1 MQIRRVVTG
10 HDEDGKAVIVKD
22 EDMTNV
28 KVMPSGHKGCVMWVT
43 DDAPAAVSG
52 AVSGDGDPA
61 LRDMGIAPPAKGSVL
76 RILELAPGKEAFMH
90 RTDTL
95 DYCIVLEG
103 VCTMKLDGDAEVTLS
118 QGDILIQRGT
128 WHGWENRGDTP
139 CRLAFILIDGEA
151 PEKHLHQ
158 DH

>member
-1 MQIRRVVTG
+1 MESRVIVTG
-10 HDEDGKAVIVKD
+10 HDADGKAVVEKD
-22 EDMTNV
+22 AIMTNV

-43 DDAPAAVSG
+43 DDTPAAVSG
-52 AVSGDGDPA
+52 DEDPA
-61 LRDMGIAPPAKGSVL
+61 LREMGIAPPSRGSVL
-76 RILELAPGKEAFMH
+76 RILELAPGKQAFMH

-95 DYCIVLEG
+95 DYCIVLQG
-103 VCTMKLDGDAEVTLS
+103 QCAMKLDDDAEVEMS

-139 CRLAFILIDGEA
+139 CRLAFVLIGGEA
-151 PEKHLHQ
+151 PEKHIHQ

>member
-1 MQIRRVVTG
+1 MEIRRVVTG
-10 HDEDGKAVIVKD
+10 HDDNGKAVVVKD
-22 EDMTNV
+22 ETMSNV
-28 KVMPSGHKGCVMWVT
+28 KVMPSGHKGCVMWVA
-43 DDAPAAVSG
+43 DDTPAS
-52 AVSGDGDPA
+52 VSGDEDPA
-61 LRDMGIAPPAKGSVL
+61 LRDMGIAPPARGNVL

-103 VCTMKLDGDAEVTLS
+103 ICAMKLDDDDEVILS
-118 QGDILIQRGT
+118 AGDILIQRGT
-128 WHGWENRGDTP
+128 WHGWENRGDKP
-139 CRLAFILIDGEA
+139 CRLAFVLIDGEA